1 MKDDH
6 KYWIWLTTKPRMNSY
21 KIKKILQRFRTPE
34 NIYNAADKEIAGM
47 ITLESL
53 DMAALADKSMEKA
66 EKTIAE
72 TERIGAQIVTIDDYE
87 YPPKLRYSEYPPY
100 VLYTMG
106 DIDWHNI
113 KTMTVV
119 GTRKCTEY
127 GRYTAHSLCSSL
139 VDAGFTIVSGMA
151 GGIDAMAA
159 KAAINAGGKT
169 VAVLGSGIDV
179 VYPAENAD
187 LYNSIVNGNGIVI
200 TEYPPGTKPLARNFP
215 HRNRIMSALGDGVL
229 VVEAP
234 MKSGA
239 LITAKRA
246 IDEGKNVFAV
256 PGPIF
261 KSEYMGTNQLI
272 QQGAKLVM
280 SAVDIASEY
289 VFDRKEL
296 RAMRYELR
304 NDIHL
309 GRDDFIDKPKEVETS
324 ETKQSDIV
332 AEDVKTETDTDD
344 EIFTELNDEEK
355 KIIKLLAD
363 RDYGADEMCRS
374 LDIKISELNNMLLN
388 LEMMGFI
395 SRIAGNNYK
404 INR

>member
-6 KYWIWLTTKPRMNSY
+6 KYWIWLTTKPKMNSY

-34 NIYNAADKEIAGM
+34 NIYNATDKDISSM
-47 ITLESL
+47 IGLESL
-53 DMAALADKSMEKA
+53 DMVALADKSLEKA
-66 EKTIAE
+66 EKIME
-72 TERIGAQIVTIDDYE
+72 EVERIGARIVTIDDYE
-87 YPPKLRYSEYPPY
+87 YPPKLRYSEFPPY

-106 DIDWHNI
+106 DIDWHSI

-127 GRYTAHSLCSSL
+127 GRYTAQSLCRSL

-151 GGIDAMAA
+151 GGIDGMAA

-187 LYNSIVNGNGIVI
+187 LYNSIVGGNGIVI

-234 MKSGA
+234 EKSGA

-261 KSEYMGTNQLI
+261 KNEYKGTNLLI

-280 SAVDIASEY
+280 SAYDIASEY

-296 RAMRYELR
+296 RTMRYELS
-304 NDIHL
+304 NDIPL
-309 GRDDFIDKPKEVETS
+309 ERNDFIDKPKENAPPKDNHNDTEGTKVEI
-324 ETKQSDIV
+324 DIN
-332 AEDVKTETDTDD
+332 D
-344 EIFTELNDEEK
+344 ECFTELNDEEK

-363 RDYGADEMCRS
+363 RSYGADEMCRC
-374 LDIKISELNNMLLN
+374 LDIKISELNNMLIN

-395 SRIAGNNYK
+395 SRIAGNSYK